1 MVKKT
6 TYIKRAIESGISEDL
21 DQKMVF
27 IGGPRQCG
35 KTTLARHI
43 AQNRSHHAAMY
54 YNWDVAVDRS
64 IIIKETFPQE
74 AKTLI
79 LDEIHKFR
87 RWRQVVKGLYDSR
100 GQDLA
105 IIVTG
110 SARLDHYR
118 RGGDSLQGRYH
129 YHRLFP
135 LALPEVGG
143 KQSDLEALLRFGG
156 FPEPFT
162 LGSELQSRRWSR
174 DYLSRVID
182 TDLRDLERVMDL
194 ALVQL
199 LATRMPALVGFPL
212 SVNALREDLQ
222 VSHQTCSRWV
232 QLLENIYQIFR
243 IYPFGQPTIKAV
255 KKEPKHYH
263 FDWTLVEQPGPR
275 FENIVA
281 CQLFAWCCNKQDSEG
296 LEYTLCYFRTVDKKE
311 VDFVICLKG
320 KPVQFIEC
328 KCSSLSIDDGLR
340 YLKKKYP
347 HIPATQLVLDTT
359 ENFINKDGIRICNAA
374 LFLKDW

>member
-1 MVKKT
+1 MIKKT

-21 DQKMVF
+21 NHKMVF

-43 AQNRSHHAAMY
+43 ALNRSHAAARY
-54 YNWDVAVDRS
+54 YNWDIASDRS

-74 AKTLI
+74 ARTLV
-79 LDEIHKFR
+79 LDEIHKFN

-100 GQDLA
+100 RQDLA

-135 LALPEVGG
+135 FTLPEVGG
-143 KQSDLEALLRFGG
+143 KQGDLESLLRFGG

-162 LGSELQSRRWSR
+162 SGSDLQSRRWSR

-199 LATRMPALVGFPL
+199 LASRMPALVGSPL
-212 SVNALREDLQ
+212 SINALREDLQ
-222 VSHQTCSRWV
+222 ISHQTCSRWV

-243 IYPFGQPTIKAV
+243 IYPFGHPNIKTV

-275 FENIVA
+275 FENLVA
-281 CQLFAWCCNKQDSEG
+281 CQLYAWCCHKQDSEG

-320 KPVQFIEC
+320 KPVQFVEC
-328 KCSSLSIDDGLR
+328 KCGSLTIDDGLR
-340 YLKKKYP
+340 YLKTKYP
-347 HIPATQLVLDTT
+347 EIPATQLVLNTT
-359 ENFINKDGIRICNAA
+359 DDFVNKDGIRVCNAA
-374 LFLKDW
+374 GFLKDW